1 MLARIARSNGASSLS
16 VLRVVRPWD
25 RPRVMAGGG
34 PRSSCASTSLLS
46 PTTEAL
52 FKQLARSSS
61 TSSPARAAYPALS
74 AAIALSPPPSRP
86 PIAPNCPRCCSSL
99 AARPPSVRRL
109 RKLNPAMSAT
119 QTREHMGHSH
129 GHSHGHGHGHHHH
142 GTDPA
147 LLLSSD
153 KNDAAVRITRLGLL
167 LNVVLA
173 VGKGFAGYYWN
184 SKSAFSPAFPRSS
197 LAIVGASLFN
207 T

>member
-1 MLARIARSNGASSLS
+1 
-16 VLRVVRPWD
+16 
-25 RPRVMAGGG
+25 
-34 PRSSCASTSLLS
+34 
-46 PTTEAL
+46 
-52 FKQLARSSS
+52 
-61 TSSPARAAYPALS
+61 
-74 AAIALSPPPSRP
+74 
-86 PIAPNCPRCCSSL
+86 
-99 AARPPSVRRL
+99 
-109 RKLNPAMSAT
+109 MSAT
-119 QTREHMGHSH
+119 QTREHM

-197 LAIVGASLFN
+197 LAIVGASLSN